1 MHSSD
6 HAADLID
13 ARDRCLVDAV
23 TERSII
29 SDPNDTS
36 DICMSGNTS
45 GYSDIGD
52 LSAICYAEEPL
63 IISRSCYR
71 QITVYPLPLNFPLKG
86 VLLVPIGTHARP
98 ERFRLFINV

>member
-13 ARDRCLVDAV
+13 TRDCCLVDAV
-23 TERSII
+23 TERCII
-29 SDPNDTS
+29 SDPNNTS

-52 LSAICYAEEPL
+52 LSTICYAEEPL

-71 QITVYPLPLNFPLKG
+71 QITDRISIAIELSFKRSLAGSNRDPR
-86 VLLVPIGTHARP
+86 AS
-98 ERFRLFINV
+98 